1 MVKSSIR
8 NQKIV
13 PFEDFLDLA
22 TLVKLKKENYQ
33 IGAYLLSK
41 KQVSDT
47 NNTLQLVFGY
57 ECTGFH
63 PLFNSSERLEGI
75 AKAFENGCKDF

>member
-22 TLVKLKKENYQ
+22 TLVKLKKGT
-33 IGAYLLSK
+33 IK
-41 KQVSDT
+41 
-47 NNTLQLVFGY
+47 
-57 ECTGFH
+57 
-63 PLFNSSERLEGI
+63 LELT
-75 AKAFENGCKDF
+75 C

>member
-22 TLVKLKKENYQ
+22 TLVKMKKGNYE

-57 ECTGFH
+57 ECTGF
-63 PLFNSSERLEGI
+63 P
-75 AKAFENGCKDF
+75 DFSR